1 MSISYQSDVIA
12 SDTHCAI
19 SPYLIIQ
26 QLFQSPRFDGS
37 DGGGEAEDGRR
48 PSVALIWCLG
58 GALFTRGAMT
68 PKPPLSLS
76 HFGYTLCTL
85 EAQNCWTEVD
95 GYSDISYISMG
106 MKILLTLR
114 EGNPFAVANCLS
126 KWHQFN
132 HKPLCRDHFAG
143 AVHLRRLL
151 SLFYLKF
158 TPL

>member
-1 MSISYQSDVIA
+1 MDPTEEEEKQKTEGV
-12 SDTHCAI
+12 
-19 SPYLIIQ
+19 
-26 QLFQSPRFDGS
+26 
-37 DGGGEAEDGRR
+37 RR
-48 PSVALIWCLG
+48 TNLVFRRG
-58 GALFTRGAMT
+58 TFHTRGDDTKA
-68 PKPPLSLS
+68 PSLS

-85 EAQNCWTEVD
+85 EAQNCWTEVG

-126 KWHQFN
+126 KWHQIN
-132 HKPLCRDHFAG
+132 QKPPCCDHFAG